1 MLNKY
6 IISLEFFHQNTFVYH
21 VVSVV
26 GRESFTIHTSIVYS
40 SQDSAMLEKNILYG
54 NGSDL
59 GNVVKYFKEK
69 YKLNHRDISLSF
81 GPLLRKQIKK
91 LK

>member
-1 MLNKY
+1 
-6 IISLEFFHQNTFVYH
+6 
-21 VVSVV
+21 
-26 GRESFTIHTSIVYS
+26 
-40 SQDSAMLEKNILYG
+40 MLEKNILYG